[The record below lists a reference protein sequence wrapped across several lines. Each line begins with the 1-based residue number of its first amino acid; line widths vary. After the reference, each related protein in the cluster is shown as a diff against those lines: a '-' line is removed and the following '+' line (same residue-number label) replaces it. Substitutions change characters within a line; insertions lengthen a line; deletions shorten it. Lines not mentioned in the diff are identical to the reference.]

1 MTVKDFLAMFY
12 DVSGV
17 DVIVSNGT
25 RDYKFDDTICV
36 AGGDVQFLNG
46 EFVSTASDETYSVD
60 EVLEEA
66 PEDYKWMMSDNRN
79 TWTRQMV
86 VARLNALLLDMEVL
100 NESVK
105 FDKHE
110 LIIGVSEKD
119 YAKLYGAIGR
129 MYFD

>member
-46 EFVSTASDETYSVD
+46 EFVSTASDETYSVE

-79 TWTRQMV
+79 TWTRQIV
-86 VARLNALLLDMEVL
+86 ISRLNSILLNMEVL

-110 LIIGVSEKD
+110 LIIGVSEED